1 MRNLLIAAAIIW
13 ALGSALVPML
23 ESWELPGSIDTM
35 GSNQIER
42 IQE

>member
-1 MRNLLIAAAIIW
+1 MRNLLIAAAIFW
-13 ALGSALVPML
+13 TLASAAVPML
-23 ESWELPGSIDTM
+23 EDWDLGAIDTI